1 MKFVIQMFTVIPNL
15 AVVAT
20 LAAPPVMNVNMEFA
34 ASVTSAQRALA
45 AAGSVTDVKN
55 PFTTAYASV
64 KFATS

>member
-1 MKFVIQMFTVIPNL
+1 MKFVIQMFTVIPNP

-20 LAAPPVMNVNMEFA
+20 HVVPQVMNVNMESA
-34 ASVTSAQRALA
+34 ASVSSAHKVLA
-45 AAGSVTDVKN
+45 GVVTASNVKN